1 VRFLLDTAVLI
12 FAVEAP
18 ERLSKRSTVVLR
30 NAGNILELSSISLAE
45 IAIKAAIGKLA
56 ISDAVVRQAIEDLD
70 IRVLPFT
77 ADHALRLFDLP
88 LHHSDPFDRQI
99 IAQALCEKIPVV
111 TPDRKFDLYEG
122 VRIVW

>member
-1 VRFLLDTAVLI
+1 MRFLLDTAVLI